1 MMQDELAAV
10 SLRLRVE
17 LDWVEENLANQW
29 AEALDDYYRNNI
41 NTHFGLEPLDNYIQV
56 PNDKK
61 INIIFPRRSQ
71 ESLEEA
77 WVTMAV
83 EELPS
88 SQSLLSHQQTF
99 PSHPLPFHFH
109 SFFFSAPELSRCV
122 ISLFVSLHLNERVSL
137 LVHLHVCPIFPGKRT
152 MNNVCLSL
160 SFIFFLSFLF
170 MKF

>member
-41 NTHFGLEPLDNYIQV
+41 NTHFALEPLDNYIQV

-83 EELPS
+83 QELP
-88 SQSLLSHQQTF
+88 
-99 PSHPLPFHFH
+99 PSHSLPLYQI
-109 SFFFSAPELSRCV
+109 E
-122 ISLFVSLHLNERVSL
+122 
-137 LVHLHVCPIFPGKRT
+137 
-152 MNNVCLSL
+152 
-160 SFIFFLSFLF
+160 
-170 MKF
+170 